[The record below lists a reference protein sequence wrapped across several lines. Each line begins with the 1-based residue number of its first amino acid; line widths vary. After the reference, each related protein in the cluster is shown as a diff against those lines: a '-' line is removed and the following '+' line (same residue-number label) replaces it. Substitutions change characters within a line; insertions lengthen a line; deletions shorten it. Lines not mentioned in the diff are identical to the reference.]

1 MDSNFNYEYEKKE
14 LKYKTFT
21 NSLIAFLTNTLYYFI
36 IIGIPVSLIIF
47 IISFFYDPV
56 KI

>member
-21 NSLIAFLTNTLYYFI
+21 NSLIAFLTNTLYYLI

>member
-1 MDSNFNYEYEKKE
+1 MNSKFEYEYEKKE

-36 IIGIPVSLIIF
+36 LFGIPISLIIF
-47 IISFFYDPV
+47 IISFFYDPA
-56 KI
+56 KN